1 MPTTPPPTTALGALI
16 GHITGGHLSVEEAAG
31 EARTRSFQPMNI
43 NYGLLPDIDAPGQ
56 DADGKRLKGKDKGRA
71 KKRAMSVRALADIDR
86 WLSSTQAQAA

>member
-1 MPTTPPPTTALGALI
+1 
-16 GHITGGHLSVEEAAG
+16 
-31 EARTRSFQPMNI
+31 MNI

-86 WLSSTQAQAA
+86 WLAANVMPQAAE

>member
-1 MPTTPPPTTALGALI
+1 
-16 GHITGGHLSVEEAAG
+16 
-31 EARTRSFQPMNI
+31 MNI

-86 WLSSTQAQAA
+86 LALFDAGPGGVTLQVMPKTSLLMFFASDISLIP